1 MTVQADGRDAEM
13 NIVFAQGRDVPSWE
27 QRHAAGLIPDR
38 WPYGLDGVT
47 RHFGGARAVEVGP
60 LRPLPLLGAL
70 LSGRQRQRDARRT
83 TISMSWEEDV
93 ALRMLEQYPA
103 DIALSGVIWAT
114 DTPDSM
120 AARVKQRLSR
130 RALRQMSLVWTLSK
144 PQVEIVERWLGA
156 GGPPV
161 RYLRFG
167 VDHEF
172 FTEKPFP
179 STPML
184 FSAGG
189 DRDRDPA
196 TLFRAIEIVRR
207 ERPTIEVMVQSRTQ
221 LQPPDGVT
229 VVPYLTHQ
237 QLREAYERA
246 SVVAIATRPNVHASG
261 MTVSLEAMAVGRP
274 VVITETPGL
283 DDYVQ
288 DGGTGFLVPCSDGR
302 ALASKV
308 LALLEDQ
315 AEARA
320 MGRRARE
327 RVVASFTSAQMADEL
342 AGFATSVSGDA
353 GISRSS

>member
-1 MTVQADGRDAEM
+1 MTVQVDGLDADV

-60 LRPLPLLGAL
+60 LRPLPLLRAL
-70 LSGRQRQRDARRT
+70 LSRRQRQRDGRRT

-130 RALRQMSLVWTLSK
+130 RALRRMSLVWTLSK

-172 FTEKPFP
+172 FAEKPFP
-179 STPML
+179 SAPML

-221 LQPPDGVT
+221 LQPPEGVT

-274 VVITETPGL
+274 VVITETPGI

-288 DGGTGFLVPCSDGR
+288 DNLTGYLVGCNDHREMARRIVS
-302 ALASKV
+302 
-308 LALLEDQ
+308 LLDDQ
-315 AEARA
+315 AAAEAI
-320 MGRRARE
+320 GKRARR
-327 RVVASFTSAQMADEL
+327 RVEAAFTSDRMADQL
-342 AGFATSVSGDA
+342 AAFARSAAGTS
-353 GISRSS
+353 